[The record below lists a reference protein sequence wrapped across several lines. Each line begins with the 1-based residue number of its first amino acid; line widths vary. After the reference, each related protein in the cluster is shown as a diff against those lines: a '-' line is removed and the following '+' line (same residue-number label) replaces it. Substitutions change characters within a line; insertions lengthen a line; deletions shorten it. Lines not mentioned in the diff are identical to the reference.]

1 MAKEVN
7 EKLLLKGEL
16 AELQEKEPQLRAEF
30 KEKANKLANLTL
42 SFVRLP
48 VEECNLEEAK
58 KLIEEMA
65 QLQEEIGKAN
75 KRIQELKKKL
85 GV

>member
-1 MAKEVN
+1 MAKEN
-7 EKLLLKGEL
+7 DMLLLKGEL
-16 AELQEKEPQLRAEF
+16 TELQEKEPKLRAEF
-30 KEKANKLANLTL
+30 KEKANKLANITL

-48 VEECNLEEAK
+48 IEECKLEGAK

-65 QLQEEIGKAN
+65 QLQEEIKKAN
-75 KRIQELKKKL
+75 KRIAELKKRL

>member
-7 EKLLLKGEL
+7 ERLLLKGEL
-16 AELQEKEPQLRAEF
+16 AELEEKEPKLRAEF
-30 KEKANKLANLTL
+30 KEKANKFANLTL

-48 VEECNLEEAK
+48 VEECNTEDAET
-58 KLIEEMA
+58 LIKEMA
-65 QLQEEIGKAN
+65 QLQEEVKKTD